1 MGWVGVVESPRTNP
15 LWVLSVRGRRAL
27 DHSSTGGSEQAGSQV
42 MGDGPYLMWMIL
54 RSVIRAIT

>member
-1 MGWVGVVESPRTNP
+1 MGWGGGVSTDM
-15 LWVLSVRGRRAL
+15 WALSVGGRAL

-42 MGDGPYLMWMIL
+42 MVDGPYLMWLIL